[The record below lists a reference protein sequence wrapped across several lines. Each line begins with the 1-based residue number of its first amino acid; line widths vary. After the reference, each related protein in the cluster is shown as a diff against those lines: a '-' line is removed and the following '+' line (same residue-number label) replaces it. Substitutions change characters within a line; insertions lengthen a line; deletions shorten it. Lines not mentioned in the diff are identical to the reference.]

1 MFAATGTGVVLV
13 VYGVLVNFYSGKL
26 QEDGRIYE
34 PSQNLRIYP
43 ILIGVLLL
51 LLGFFLSRH

>member
-1 MFAATGTGVVLV
+1 MFAAAGMGVVLV